1 DPSNPPGGQVACHG
15 GEAGGRPA
23 RGDRRATQTGR
34 PGAGV
39 HGGSRPLP
47 RAAANRC
54 REGSLMMGRPKPM
67 QVALPLPHPYAK
79 AFPGVSSAETCICPP
94 ILNTLAVSHSHT
106 TRRLALAYAN

>member
-1 DPSNPPGGQVACHG
+1 GPPPPPGRQVAEYG

-34 PGAGV
+34 AGAGV

-54 REGSLMMGRPKPM
+54 REGSLTMGRPKPM
-67 QVALPLPHPYAK
+67 QVSLPQPHPYAK
-79 AFPGVSSAETCICPP
+79 AFPGVAS
-94 ILNTLAVSHSHT
+94 AVSFIGAT
-106 TRRLALAYAN
+106 VNITLTVVRCLWPYRRELALAC